1 MLTLSIIAIGL
12 APVLF
17 ILWVTVKTIVI
28 MAQFISFDIKLAS
41 IKHSNPELYKQMKRE
56 AFIITNGNKN
66 ALIMRSARR
75 N

>member
-56 AFIITNGNKN
+56 SFIITNGNRN
-66 ALIMRSARR
+66 ALVMRTSRR